1 MVQKAN
7 EKTLYILDGSSFLYR
22 SYYALKPL
30 TAPDGSQVQAVFGFA
45 RMIKKLIKD
54 FNPDHFL
61 LVWDSK
67 GATVRHEIFP
77 EYKAQRQAP
86 PSDLF
91 EQKVWIQEFADL
103 IQLSQL
109 AVAGIEADDLMASLA
124 HDAVKEGYRV
134 VLVTSDKDMRQIVSE
149 NIVIFD
155 PFKDNILDVA
165 AVEKR
170 YGFAIEKLPFYFALI
185 GDTSDNIPGVKG
197 IGPKGAEKLVT
208 QFASLE
214 DLYKHLEQA
223 GTERTQ
229 KLLLESKENAFL
241 SQKLFTLHYY
251 KTDVT
256 VDDCVFNPENFSHA
270 APLFERFNFKS
281 LLKEIGHAPAVS
293 TQSFAQRY
301 GYDFIC
307 VTTKEQLA
315 ALRSE
320 LESAGEFAF
329 DTETDT
335 LVALESNLVGMSFCC
350 AKGKAYYVPI
360 AHITGEKQLSKEIVF
375 EQLKPLL
382 ENPAIKKYLHH
393 AKFDMLVTA
402 TAGITLKGLAF
413 DTLVA
418 ASLVKQ
424 DSDSSGLKSLSE
436 KYLNESMKTYKDIVT
451 DHGFKNFAE
460 TPLPLATDYAAA
472 DAHQTWQLV
481 PLLKKELATPQQ
493 EKLYNDLE
501 FPLITVLY
509 DMEHEGIILDPEV
522 LYDVDEKIIHKLE
535 SLKAAIAQTVGSDAK
550 NLNLNSSQQVGE
562 LLFEKLGLQPVKKT
576 AKKKGYST
584 DQEVLSTL
592 AREHLVPGYILE
604 YRELFKLKSTYVDA
618 LPGYINSRTGRIHTT
633 FKQTSVATG
642 RLASVDPNLQNIP
655 DSESAYSIRAAFKAP
670 DNHQF
675 IAADYSQMELRVL
688 AHFSGDKHLVQ
699 AFLAGEDIHAHTA
712 AGLFNVPLAQV
723 THEQRQLA
731 KRINFSILYGLT
743 PFGLAKDLD
752 ISQSQ
757 AKEFIDRYMAH
768 YPQVQEWMESVVED
782 TIRDGYVTT
791 WLGRRRYIPEIYEKN
806 HALHQQGRRLAINTK
821 AQGTAAEIVKL
832 GMLNLHTACA
842 QQMPDMHML
851 LQIHDELLLTAPTQ
865 QIPQATKMVQNVLEN
880 VVEWNVP
887 FVVTVRHGATWQDVS
902 K

>member
-1 MVQKAN
+1 MTQQTHQ
-7 EKTLYILDGSSFLYR
+7 KTLYILDGSSFLYR

-30 TAPDGSQVQAVFGFA
+30 NAPDGSQVQAVFGFA

-54 FNPDHFL
+54 FKPDHFI

-103 IQLSQL
+103 IHMKQL
-109 AVAGIEADDLMASLA
+109 ALAGIEADDLMASLA
-124 HDAVKEGYRV
+124 QDAVKEGYRAI
-134 VLVTSDKDMRQIVSE
+134 LVTSDKDMRQIVTDD
-149 NIVIFD
+149 IVIFD
-155 PFKDNILDVA
+155 PFKDQFLDVA

-214 DLYKHLEQA
+214 DLYAHIDQA
-223 GTERTQ
+223 GSERTQ

-251 KTDVT
+251 ETGVT
-256 VDDCVFNPENFSHA
+256 VGDCVYSPENFSKA
-270 APLFERFNFKS
+270 VPLFERFNFKS
-281 LLKEIGHAPAVS
+281 LLKEIGHAPVVS
-293 TQSFAQRY
+293 TQLFAERY
-301 GYDFIC
+301 GYEFVC
-307 VTTKEQLA
+307 VTTHDQLS
-315 ALRSE
+315 ALSAE
-320 LESAGEFAF
+320 LEKAGEFAF

-335 LVALESNLVGMSFCC
+335 VVALESNLVGMSFCC
-350 AKGKAYYVPI
+350 AKGKSYYVPM
-360 AHITGEKQLSKEIVF
+360 AHATGENQLSKEVVF

-382 ENPAIKKYLHH
+382 ENPQIKKYLHH
-393 AKFDMLVTA
+393 AKFDMLVMA
-402 TAGITLKGLAF
+402 AAGIALKGLFF

-418 ASLVKQ
+418 AGLVKQ
-424 DSDSSGLKSLSE
+424 DSDSISLKVLSE
-436 KYLNESMKTYKDIVT
+436 KYCNEIMTTYKEAVT

-460 TPLPLATDYAAA
+460 TPLVLATDYAAA

-481 PLLKKELATPQQ
+481 PILKEELNKHYQ

-509 DMEHEGIILDPEV
+509 DMEHAGILLDPEV
-522 LYDVDEKIIHKLE
+522 LYAVDTKIIQRLDG
-535 SLKAAIAQTVGSDAK
+535 LKGDIATLIGSDAK

-562 LLFEKLGLQPVKKT
+562 LLFEKLGLAPVKKT
-576 AKKKGYST
+576 AKKTGYST
-584 DQEVLSTL
+584 DQEVLSAL
-592 AREHLVPGYILE
+592 AREHPIPGYILE

-642 RLASVDPNLQNIP
+642 RLASADPNLQNIP

-670 DNHQF
+670 VDHQF

-688 AHFSGDKHLVQ
+688 AHFSGDKNLVQ
-699 AFLAGEDIHAHTA
+699 AFLAGEDVHAHTA
-712 AGLFNVPLAQV
+712 AGLFKVPLAQV

-768 YPQVQEWMESVVED
+768 YPQVQAWMESVVAD

-791 WLGRRRYIPEIYEKN
+791 WFGRRRYIPEIYEKN

-821 AQGTAAEIVKL
+821 AQGSAAEIVKV
-832 GMLNLHTACA
+832 GMLNLHAACA
-842 QQMPDMHML
+842 QQMPDMKML
-851 LQIHDELLLTAPTQ
+851 LQIHDELLLTVPTQ
-865 QIPQATKMVQNVLEN
+865 QVTQATKMVQNVLEN

-887 FVVTVRHGATWQDVS
+887 FVVTVRHGETWQDVS